1 MLFCFSTL
9 SCNRNC
15 LSVTEETVGQI
26 KAFGLKQDTWGI
38 QVLLLR
44 NLKSQKSY
52 SRAKNQRDTSIN
64 IGHHEEG
71 DRLCAGR
78 DLTAHVADQA

>member
-15 LSVTEETVGQI
+15 LSVIEEIVGQI
-26 KAFGLKQDTWGI
+26 EAFSLKQDTWVI

-44 NLKSQKSY
+44 NSKSQKS
-52 SRAKNQRDTSIN
+52 SSPAKNQRDTSIN

-71 DRLCAGR
+71 DCLCAGR